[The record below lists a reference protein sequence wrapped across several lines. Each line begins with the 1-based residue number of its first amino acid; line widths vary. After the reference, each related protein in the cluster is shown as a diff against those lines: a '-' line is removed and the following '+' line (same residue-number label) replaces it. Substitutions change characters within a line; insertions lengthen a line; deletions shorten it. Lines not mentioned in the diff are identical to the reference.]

1 MSSTQ
6 RPRNPRPATTPN
18 GPNPMRSGLILI
30 GVGVVLAVI
39 LLVKAGGAGFDSNA
53 ADVKIGKGEEK
64 VTTTT
69 EAPTTTVAEQ
79 APQTVQVVAA
89 NGSGASGMAAKAA
102 SIIAQSGYTQV
113 VSTNSVQPVTA
124 SSVMYATGYD
134 ANARAIAK
142 ALGLPETAVQP
153 LAAGAQVAKDQPATA
168 GVVIMIGP
176 DLTQTLNGASAAT
189 TTTVAGATAT
199 TVKGGTATTVKGATT
214 TTVKGATATTVKGAT
229 TTTVKGATATTV
241 KGATATLKSPT
252 GATTTTVKSTA

>member
-1 MSSTQ
+1 M
-6 RPRNPRPATTPN
+6 
-18 GPNPMRSGLILI
+18 SGLILI
-30 GVGVVLAVI
+30 AVGVVLAVI
-39 LLVKAGGAGFDSNA
+39 LLVKAGGAGFDSNS

-69 EAPTTTVAEQ
+69 EAPTTTLAEQ

-102 SIIAQSGYTQV
+102 AILAQSGYTQV

-124 SSVMYATGYD
+124 SSIMYATGYD

-153 LAAGAQVAKDQPATA
+153 LAAGAQVAKDQPATS
-168 GVVIMIGP
+168 GVIIMIGP
-176 DLTQTLNGASAAT
+176 DLTQTLSGASGAT
-189 TTTVAGATAT
+189 TTTVAGAA
-199 TVKGGTATTVKGATT
+199 GGTATTVKGATATT

-229 TTTVKGATATTV
+229 TTTVKGATAT
-241 KGATATLKSPT
+241 LKSPT
-252 GATTTTVKSTA
+252 GATTTTAKSTGA

>member
-1 MSSTQ
+1 MTTSQ
-6 RPRNPRPATTPN
+6 RPRNPRQATPPN
-18 GPNPMRSGLILI
+18 GPNPLRSGLILI
-30 GVGVVLAVI
+30 AVGVVLAVI

-69 EAPTTTVAEQ
+69 EAPTTTLAEQ

-102 SIIAQSGYTQV
+102 AILAQSGYTQV

-124 SSVMYATGYD
+124 SSIMYATGYD

-153 LAAGAQVAKDQPATA
+153 LAAGAQVAKDQPATS
-168 GVVIMIGP
+168 GVIIMIGP
-176 DLTQTLNGASAAT
+176 DLTQTLNGASGAT
-189 TTTVAGATAT
+189 TTTVAGAAGATAT
-199 TVKGGTATTVKGATT
+199 TVKGATATT

-229 TTTVKGATATTV
+229 TTTVKGATAT
-241 KGATATLKSPT
+241 LKSPT
-252 GATTTTVKSTA
+252 GATTTTAKSTGA